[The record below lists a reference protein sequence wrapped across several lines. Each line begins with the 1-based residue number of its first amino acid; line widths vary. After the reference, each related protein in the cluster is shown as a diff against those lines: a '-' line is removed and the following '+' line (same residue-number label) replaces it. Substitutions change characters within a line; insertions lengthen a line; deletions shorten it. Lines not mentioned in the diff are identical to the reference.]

1 MAQKINLTSGSVFA
15 GNPITFT
22 ITPSV
27 ATKPSFH
34 RVIVEVHFDDGTGS
48 YEINK
53 LTIPVTTEE
62 PTEGRDVSLDISSAL
77 RITLDSYKYTA
88 TPSTYPVVSWYI
100 KAYDEY
106 MDNNGEVHT
115 GVGEV
120 YYPADGSKNAGA
132 TNLRCIAGAFS
143 DIERL
148 KSGVTKA
155 VTLLSCKPTD
165 THEIAV
171 VGESFVYP
179 VSYSA
184 GQNLATSSSLTAPA
198 SREQEITKEGAQSI
212 HGHPIYAL
220 PSSEAEDRTT
230 FRFINRFGCLES
242 ISVPKSYSQKMS
254 VESTQYTK
262 AIQETFNEFS
272 RSAIHKQNDCE
283 SWLYQSDPL
292 TKAWQQW
299 YLHEFLMS
307 KHVWLKANDA
317 WLPCIINLEDE
328 ITIKDETN
336 KNMYS
341 VSFTATLG
349 INGDPFASI

>member
-34 RVIVEVHFDDGTGS
+34 RVIVEVNFDDGTGS
-48 YEINK
+48 YETNK
-53 LTIPVTTEE
+53 LTIPVT
-62 PTEGRDVSLDISSAL
+62 TEGRDVSLDISSAL
-77 RITLDSYKYTA
+77 RIPLDNYEYTA
-88 TPSTYPVVSWYI
+88 IPTTYPVVSWYI
-100 KAYDEY
+100 KAFDEY

-115 GVGEV
+115 NVGEV
-120 YYPADGSKNAGA
+120 YYPQKPVSGGS

-155 VTLLSCKPTD
+155 VTLLSCKPTA

-184 GQNLATSSSLTAPA
+184 GQSLAASSSLTAPA
-198 SREQEITKEGAQSI
+198 SKELSITKEGAQSI
-212 HGHPIYAL
+212 QGHPIYAL
-220 PSSEAEDRTT
+220 PSTEADNRTT

-242 ISVPKSYSQKMS
+242 ISVPKSYSQKLN
-254 VESTQYTK
+254 VETTQYTK
-262 AIQETFNEFS
+262 SIQETFNQFS
-272 RSAIHKQNDCE
+272 RSAIKKQNDRE

-292 TKAWQQW
+292 TEEWLQW

-307 KHVWLKANDA
+307 EHVWLKANDT
-317 WLPCIINLEDE
+317 WLHCTISLEDE
-328 ITIKDETN
+328 ITIKDDTAR
-336 KNMYS
+336 NMYS

>member
-48 YEINK
+48 YETNK
-53 LTIPVTTEE
+53 LTIPVT
-62 PTEGRDVSLDISSAL
+62 TEGRDVSLDISSAL
-77 RITLDSYKYTA
+77 RIPLDNYEYTA
-88 TPSTYPVVSWYI
+88 IPTTYPVVSWYI

-115 GVGEV
+115 NVGEV
-120 YYPADGSKNAGA
+120 YYPQKPVSGGS

-148 KSGVTKA
+148 RSGVTKA
-155 VTLLSCKPTD
+155 VTLLSCKPTA

-171 VGESFVYP
+171 VGESFIYP

-184 GQNLATSSSLTAPA
+184 AQNLASSSSLTAPA

-212 HGHPIYAL
+212 QGHPIYAL
-220 PSSEAEDRTT
+220 PSLEADTRTT

-262 AIQETFNEFS
+262 SIQETFNQFS
-272 RSAIHKQNDCE
+272 RAAIKKQNDRE

-292 TKAWQQW
+292 TKEWQQW

-307 KHVWLKANDA
+307 EHVWLKANDT
-317 WLPCIINLEDE
+317 WLPCTISLEDE
-328 ITIKDETN
+328 ITIKDETT

>member
-1 MAQKINLTSGSVFA
+1 MAKKINLTSGSIFA

-22 ITPSV
+22 IQPETLDS
-27 ATKPSFH
+27 PSFH
-34 RVIVEVHFDDGTGS
+34 RVIIEVNFDNGGS
-48 YEINK
+48 YETNK
-53 LTIPVTTEE
+53 LTIPVTTEGNE
-62 PTEGRDVSLDISSAL
+62 VSLDVSSAV
-77 RITLDSYKYTA
+77 RIPLDNHEYAANPT
-88 TPSTYPVVSWYI
+88 TYPVVSWYI

-106 MDNNGEVHT
+106 MNRNGEVHT

-120 YYPADGSKNAGA
+120 YYPADGSKNGGS

-198 SREQEITKEGAQSI
+198 SSEQEITREGAQSI

-242 ISVPKSYSQKMS
+242 ISVPKSYSQKLN
-254 VESTQYTK
+254 VESTLYTK
-262 AIQETFNEFS
+262 AIQETFNQFS
-272 RSAIHKQNDCE
+272 RAAIKKQNDSE

-292 TKAWQQW
+292 TESWQQW

-307 KHVWLKANDA
+307 EHVWLKANDA
-317 WLPCIINLEDE
+317 WIPCIINLEDE
-328 ITIKDETN
+328 ITIKDKTN
-336 KNMYS
+336 KVMHS
-341 VSFTATLG
+341 VSFTAKLG
-349 INGDPFASI
+349 INGDPFAI

>member
-1 MAQKINLTSGSVFA
+1 MALNINLTSGSVFA

-22 ITPSV
+22 ISPSM

-53 LTIPVTTEE
+53 LTIPVTSEE
-62 PTEGRDVSLDISSAL
+62 KGERDVSLDISSAL

-88 TPSTYPVVSWYI
+88 NPSTYPVVSWYI

-106 MDNNGEVHT
+106 MDNHGEVHT

-120 YYPADGSKNAGA
+120 YYPADGSKNGGS

-155 VTLLSCKPTD
+155 VTLLSCKPND

-198 SREQEITKEGAQSI
+198 SREQAITKEGAQSI

-254 VESTQYTK
+254 VESTPYTK
-262 AIQETFNEFS
+262 AIQETFNQFS
-272 RSAIHKQNDCE
+272 RAAIKKQNDSE

-292 TKAWQQW
+292 TESWQQW

-307 KHVWLKANDA
+307 EHVWLKANDA
-317 WLPCIINLEDE
+317 WIPCIINLEDE
-328 ITIKDETN
+328 ITIKDKTN
-336 KNMYS
+336 KVMYS
-341 VSFTATLG
+341 VSFTAKLG

>member
-34 RVIVEVHFDDGTGS
+34 RVIVEVNFDDGTGS
-48 YEINK
+48 YETNK
-53 LTIPVTTEE
+53 LTIPVT
-62 PTEGRDVSLDISSAL
+62 TEGRDVSLDISSAL
-77 RITLDSYKYTA
+77 RIPQDNYEYTA
-88 TPSTYPVVSWYI
+88 IPTTYPVVSWYI

-115 GVGEV
+115 NAGEV
-120 YYPADGSKNAGA
+120 YYPQKPVSGGS

-155 VTLLSCKPTD
+155 VTILSCKPTA

-171 VGESFVYP
+171 VGESFAYP
-179 VSYSA
+179 VSYSTA
-184 GQNLATSSSLTAPA
+184 QNLATSSSLTAPA
-198 SREQEITKEGAQSI
+198 SEEQAITKEGAQSI
-212 HGHPIYAL
+212 QGHPIYAL
-220 PSSEAEDRTT
+220 PSSEAENRTT

-262 AIQETFNEFS
+262 SIQETFNQFS
-272 RSAIHKQNDCE
+272 RAAIKKQNDRE
-283 SWLYQSDPL
+283 GWLYQSDPL
-292 TKAWQQW
+292 TKEWQQW

-307 KHVWLKANDA
+307 EHVWLKANDT
-317 WLPCIINLEDE
+317 WLPCTISLEDE
-328 ITIKDETN
+328 ITIKDETT

-349 INGDPFASI
+349 INGDPFVSI

>member
-48 YEINK
+48 YETNK
-53 LTIPVTTEE
+53 LTIPVT
-62 PTEGRDVSLDISSAL
+62 TEGRDVSLDISSAL
-77 RITLDSYKYTA
+77 RIPLDNYEYTA
-88 TPSTYPVVSWYI
+88 IPTTYPVVSWYI

-115 GVGEV
+115 NVGEV
-120 YYPADGSKNAGA
+120 YYPQKPVSGGS

-148 KSGVTKA
+148 KSGATKA
-155 VTLLSCKPTD
+155 VTFLSCKPTA

-171 VGESFVYP
+171 VGESFIYP

-184 GQNLATSSSLTAPA
+184 AQNLASSSSLTAPA
-198 SREQEITKEGAQSI
+198 SREQAITKEGAQSI
-212 HGHPIYAL
+212 QGHPIYAL
-220 PSSEAEDRTT
+220 PSLEADTRTT

-254 VESTQYTK
+254 VESTPYTK
-262 AIQETFNEFS
+262 SIQETFNQFS
-272 RSAIHKQNDCE
+272 RAAIKKQNDRE

-292 TKAWQQW
+292 TKEWQQW

-307 KHVWLKANDA
+307 EHVWLKANDT
-317 WLPCIINLEDE
+317 WLPCTISLEDE
-328 ITIKDETN
+328 ITIKDETT

>member
-48 YEINK
+48 YETNK
-53 LTIPVTTEE
+53 LTIPVT
-62 PTEGRDVSLDISSAL
+62 TEGRDVSLDISSAL
-77 RITLDSYKYTA
+77 RIPLDNYEYTA
-88 TPSTYPVVSWYI
+88 IPTTYPVVSWYI
-100 KAYDEY
+100 KAFDEY

-115 GVGEV
+115 NVGEV
-120 YYPADGSKNAGA
+120 YYPQKPVSGGS

-155 VTLLSCKPTD
+155 VTLLSCKPTA

-171 VGESFVYP
+171 VGESFIYP

-184 GQNLATSSSLTAPA
+184 AQNLASSSSLTAPA

-212 HGHPIYAL
+212 QGHPIYAL
-220 PSSEAEDRTT
+220 PSLEADTRTT

-254 VESTQYTK
+254 VESKPYTK
-262 AIQETFNEFS
+262 SIQETFNQFS
-272 RSAIHKQNDCE
+272 RAAIKKQNDRE

-292 TKAWQQW
+292 TKEWQQW

-307 KHVWLKANDA
+307 EHVWLKANDT
-317 WLPCIINLEDE
+317 WLPCTISLEDE

>member
-15 GNPITFT
+15 GNPITLT

-34 RVIVEVHFDDGTGS
+34 RVIVEVNFDNGGS
-48 YEINK
+48 YETNK
-53 LTIPVTTEE
+53 LTIPVT
-62 PTEGRDVSLDISSAL
+62 TEGRDVSLDISSAI
-77 RITLDSYKYTA
+77 RIPLDSYAYAA
-88 TPSTYPVVSWYI
+88 TPSTYPVVSWYV

-106 MDNNGEVHT
+106 MDSNGKVHT
-115 GVGEV
+115 NVGEV
-120 YYPADGSKNAGA
+120 YYPADGSKNAGS
-132 TNLRCIAGAFS
+132 TDLRCIAGAFS
-143 DIERL
+143 DMERL
-148 KSGVTKA
+148 KSGATKA
-155 VTLLSCKPTD
+155 VTILSCKPTA

-184 GQNLATSSSLTAPA
+184 GQSLASSSSLSAPA
-198 SREQEITKEGAQSI
+198 SKEQSITKEGAQSI
-212 HGHPIYAL
+212 QGHPIYAL
-220 PSSEAEDRTT
+220 PSSEAENRTT

-262 AIQETFNEFS
+262 SIQETFNQFS
-272 RSAIHKQNDCE
+272 RAAIKKQNDRE

-292 TKAWQQW
+292 TEEWLQW

-307 KHVWLKANDA
+307 EHVWIKVKGT
-317 WLPCIINLEDE
+317 WLPCTIAMEDE
-328 ITIKDETN
+328 ITIKDNTTQ
-336 KNMYS
+336 NMYS
-341 VSFTATLG
+341 VSFTATLD
-349 INGDPFASI
+349 INGNPL

>member
-48 YEINK
+48 YETNK
-53 LTIPVTTEE
+53 LTIPVT
-62 PTEGRDVSLDISSAL
+62 TEGRDVSLDISSAL
-77 RITLDSYKYTA
+77 RIPLDNYEYTA
-88 TPSTYPVVSWYI
+88 IPTTYPVVSWYI

-115 GVGEV
+115 NVGEV
-120 YYPADGSKNAGA
+120 YYPQKPVSGGS

-155 VTLLSCKPTD
+155 VTLLSCKPTA

-198 SREQEITKEGAQSI
+198 SEEQVITKEGAQSI
-212 HGHPIYAL
+212 QGHLIYAL
-220 PSSEAEDRTT
+220 SSSEAEDRTT

-262 AIQETFNEFS
+262 SIQETFNQFS
-272 RSAIHKQNDCE
+272 RAAIKKQNDRE

-292 TKAWQQW
+292 TKVWQQW

-307 KHVWLKANDA
+307 EHVWLKANDA
-317 WLPCIINLEDE
+317 WLPCTINLEDE
-328 ITIKDETN
+328 LTIKDDTN
-336 KNMYS
+336 RNMYS

-349 INGDPFASI
+349 INGDHFASI

>member
-1 MAQKINLTSGSVFA
+1 MALKINLTSGSVFA

-22 ITPSV
+22 ITTSV

-34 RVIVEVHFDDGTGS
+34 RVIVEVHFDNGTGS
-48 YEINK
+48 YETNK
-53 LTIPVTTEE
+53 LTIPVT
-62 PTEGRDVSLDISSAL
+62 TEGRDVSLDISSAL

-120 YYPADGSKNAGA
+120 YYPADGSKNGGS

-184 GQNLATSSSLTAPA
+184 GQNLATSSSLTAPV

-262 AIQETFNEFS
+262 AIQETFNQFS
-272 RSAIHKQNDCE
+272 RAAIKKQNDSE

-292 TKAWQQW
+292 TESWQQW
-299 YLHEFLMS
+299 YCHEFLMS
-307 KHVWLKANDA
+307 ERVWLKANDA
-317 WLPCIINLEDE
+317 WIPCIINLEDE

>member
-34 RVIVEVHFDDGTGS
+34 RVIVEVNFDDGTGS
-48 YEINK
+48 YETNK
-53 LTIPVTTEE
+53 LTIPVT
-62 PTEGRDVSLDISSAL
+62 TEGRDVSLDISSAL
-77 RITLDSYKYTA
+77 RISLDNYEYTA

-115 GVGEV
+115 NAGEV
-120 YYPADGSKNAGA
+120 YYPADGSKNGGS

-148 KSGVTKA
+148 KSGVTQA
-155 VTLLSCKPTD
+155 VTLLSCKPTA

-171 VGESFVYP
+171 VGESFIYP

-184 GQNLATSSSLTAPA
+184 AQNLASSSSLTAPA
-198 SREQEITKEGAQSI
+198 SREQAITKEGAQSI
-212 HGHPIYAL
+212 QGHPIYAL
-220 PSSEAEDRTT
+220 PSLEADTRTT

-254 VESTQYTK
+254 VESTPYTK
-262 AIQETFNEFS
+262 SIQETFNQFS
-272 RSAIHKQNDCE
+272 RAAIKKQNDRE

-292 TKAWQQW
+292 TKSWQQW

-307 KHVWLKANDA
+307 EHIWLKANDT
-317 WLPCIINLEDE
+317 WLPCTISLEDE
-328 ITIKDETN
+328 ITIKDDTAR
-336 KNMYS
+336 NMYS

>member
-34 RVIVEVHFDDGTGS
+34 RVIVEVNFDDGTGS
-48 YEINK
+48 YETNK
-53 LTIPVTTEE
+53 LTIPVT
-62 PTEGRDVSLDISSAL
+62 TEGRDVSLDISSAL
-77 RITLDSYKYTA
+77 RISLDNYEYTA

-115 GVGEV
+115 NVGEV
-120 YYPADGSKNAGA
+120 YYPQKPVSGGS

-148 KSGVTKA
+148 KSGVTQA

-171 VGESFVYP
+171 VGESFIYP

-184 GQNLATSSSLTAPA
+184 GQNLATSSSLTAPV

-212 HGHPIYAL
+212 QGHPIYAL
-220 PSSEAEDRTT
+220 PSLEADTRTT

-254 VESTQYTK
+254 VESTPYTK
-262 AIQETFNEFS
+262 SIQETFNQFS
-272 RSAIHKQNDCE
+272 RAAIKKQNDRE

-292 TKAWQQW
+292 TKEWQQW

-307 KHVWLKANDA
+307 EHIWLKANDT
-317 WLPCIINLEDE
+317 WLPCTISLEDE
-328 ITIKDETN
+328 ITIKDETT

>member
-34 RVIVEVHFDDGTGS
+34 RVIVEVNFDDGTGS
-48 YEINK
+48 YETNK
-53 LTIPVTTEE
+53 LTIPVT
-62 PTEGRDVSLDISSAL
+62 TEGRDVSLDISSAL
-77 RITLDSYKYTA
+77 RISLDNYEYTA

-115 GVGEV
+115 NAGEV
-120 YYPADGSKNAGA
+120 YYPADGSKNGGS

-148 KSGVTKA
+148 KSGVTQA
-155 VTLLSCKPTD
+155 VTLLSCKPTA

-171 VGESFVYP
+171 VGESFIYP

-184 GQNLATSSSLTAPA
+184 AQNLASSSSLTAPA
-198 SREQEITKEGAQSI
+198 SREQAITKEGAQSI
-212 HGHPIYAL
+212 QGHPIYAL
-220 PSSEAEDRTT
+220 PSLEADTRTT

-254 VESTQYTK
+254 VESTPYTK
-262 AIQETFNEFS
+262 SIQETFNQFS
-272 RSAIHKQNDCE
+272 RAAIKKQNDRE

-292 TKAWQQW
+292 TKSWQQW

-307 KHVWLKANDA
+307 EHVWLKANDA
-317 WLPCIINLEDE
+317 WLPCTISLEDE
-328 ITIKDETN
+328 ITIKDDTAR
-336 KNMYS
+336 NMYS

>member
-48 YEINK
+48 YETNK
-53 LTIPVTTEE
+53 LTIPVT
-62 PTEGRDVSLDISSAL
+62 TEGRDVSLDISSAV

-100 KAYDEY
+100 KAFDEY
-106 MDNNGEVHT
+106 MDNNGDVHT
-115 GVGEV
+115 NVGEV
-120 YYPADGSKNAGA
+120 YYPQKPVSGGS

-155 VTLLSCKPTD
+155 VTLLSCKPTA

-179 VSYSA
+179 VSYSV

-198 SREQEITKEGAQSI
+198 SREQAITKEGAQSI
-212 HGHPIYAL
+212 QGHPIYAL
-220 PSSEAEDRTT
+220 SSSEAEDRTT

-242 ISVPKSYSQKMS
+242 ISVPKSYSQKLN
-254 VESTQYTK
+254 VETTQYTK
-262 AIQETFNEFS
+262 SIQETFNQFS
-272 RSAIHKQNDCE
+272 RAAIKKQNDRE

-292 TKAWQQW
+292 TEEWLQW

-307 KHVWLKANDA
+307 EHVWMKIKGT
-317 WLPCIINLEDE
+317 WLPCTIAMEDE
-328 ITIKDETN
+328 ITIKDNTTQ
-336 KNMYS
+336 NMYS
-341 VSFTATLG
+341 VSFTATLD
-349 INGDPFASI
+349 INGNPL

>member
-34 RVIVEVHFDDGTGS
+34 RVIVEVNFDDGTGS
-48 YEINK
+48 YETNK
-53 LTIPVTTEE
+53 LTIPVT
-62 PTEGRDVSLDISSAL
+62 TEGRDVSLDISSAL
-77 RITLDSYKYTA
+77 RISLDNYEYTA

-115 GVGEV
+115 NAGEV
-120 YYPADGSKNAGA
+120 YYPADGSKNGGS

-148 KSGVTKA
+148 KSGVTQA
-155 VTLLSCKPTD
+155 VTLLSCKPTA

-171 VGESFVYP
+171 VGESFIYP

-184 GQNLATSSSLTAPA
+184 AQNLASSSSLTAPA
-198 SREQEITKEGAQSI
+198 SREQAITKEGAQSI
-212 HGHPIYAL
+212 QGHPIYAL
-220 PSSEAEDRTT
+220 PSLEADTRTT

-254 VESTQYTK
+254 VESTPYTK
-262 AIQETFNEFS
+262 SIQETFNQFS
-272 RSAIHKQNDCE
+272 RAAIKKQNDRE

-292 TKAWQQW
+292 TKEWQQW

-307 KHVWLKANDA
+307 EHIWLKANDT
-317 WLPCIINLEDE
+317 WLPCTISLEDE
-328 ITIKDETN
+328 ITIKDDTAR
-336 KNMYS
+336 NMYS

>member
-48 YEINK
+48 YETNK
-53 LTIPVTTEE
+53 LTIPVT
-62 PTEGRDVSLDISSAL
+62 TEGRDVSLDISSAIC
-77 RITLDSYKYTA
+77 ITLDSYKYTA

-100 KAYDEY
+100 KAFDEY

-115 GVGEV
+115 NVGEV
-120 YYPADGSKNAGA
+120 YYPQKPVSGGS

-155 VTLLSCKPTD
+155 VTLLSCKPTA

-179 VSYSA
+179 VSYSV

-198 SREQEITKEGAQSI
+198 SREQAITKEGAQSI
-212 HGHPIYAL
+212 QGHPIYAL
-220 PSSEAEDRTT
+220 SSSEAEDRTT

-262 AIQETFNEFS
+262 SIQETFNQFS
-272 RSAIHKQNDCE
+272 RAAIKKQNDRE

-292 TKAWQQW
+292 TMAWQQW

-307 KHVWLKANDA
+307 EHVWLKANDA
-317 WLPCIINLEDE
+317 WLPCTINLEDE
-328 ITIKDETN
+328 ITIKDDTN
-336 KNMYS
+336 RNMYS
-341 VSFTATLG
+341 VSFTATLD
-349 INGDPFASI
+349 INGNPL

>member
-34 RVIVEVHFDDGTGS
+34 RVIVEVNFDDGTGS
-48 YEINK
+48 YETNK
-53 LTIPVTTEE
+53 LTIPVT
-62 PTEGRDVSLDISSAL
+62 TEGRDVSLDISSAL
-77 RITLDSYKYTA
+77 RISLDNYEYTA

-115 GVGEV
+115 NVGEV
-120 YYPADGSKNAGA
+120 YYPQKPVSGGS

-155 VTLLSCKPTD
+155 VTLLSCKPTA

-198 SREQEITKEGAQSI
+198 SREQAITKEGAQSI
-212 HGHPIYAL
+212 QGHPIYAL
-220 PSSEAEDRTT
+220 PSLEADTRTT

-254 VESTQYTK
+254 VESTPYTK
-262 AIQETFNEFS
+262 SIQETFNQFS
-272 RSAIHKQNDCE
+272 RAAIKKQNDRE

-292 TKAWQQW
+292 TKEWQQW

-307 KHVWLKANDA
+307 EHVWLKANDT
-317 WLPCIINLEDE
+317 WLPCTISLEDE
-328 ITIKDETN
+328 ITIKDETT

>member
-27 ATKPSFH
+27 TTNPSFH

-48 YEINK
+48 YETNK
-53 LTIPVTTEE
+53 LTIPVT
-62 PTEGRDVSLDISSAL
+62 TEGRDVSLDISSAL

-115 GVGEV
+115 NTGEV
-120 YYPADGSKNAGA
+120 YYPADGSKNKGE

-155 VTLLSCKPTD
+155 VTLLSCKPTA
-165 THEIAV
+165 TYEIAV

-184 GQNLATSSSLTAPA
+184 GQNIATSSSLTAPA
-198 SREQEITKEGAQSI
+198 SEEQAITKEGAQSI
-212 HGHPIYAL
+212 HGHLVYAL

-242 ISVPKSYSQKMS
+242 ISVPKSYSQKLN
-254 VESTQYTK
+254 VTTTEYTE
-262 AIQETFNEFS
+262 AVQETFNEFS
-272 RSAIHKQNDCE
+272 RSAIDKQNDKE
-283 SWLYQSDPL
+283 GWLYQSDPL
-292 TKAWQQW
+292 TEKWLRW
-299 YLHEFLMS
+299 YYHEFLMS
-307 KHVWLKANDA
+307 KHVWLKVNDI
-317 WLPCIINLEDE
+317 WLPCTIALNDE
-328 ITIKDETN
+328 ITIKDKTN
-336 KNMYS
+336 KVMHS
-341 VSFTATLG
+341 VSFTAKLG
-349 INGDPFASI
+349 INGNPFTSI

>member
-27 ATKPSFH
+27 ATKPFFH

-48 YEINK
+48 YETNK
-53 LTIPVTTEE
+53 LTIPVT
-62 PTEGRDVSLDISSAL
+62 TEGRDVSLDISSAL

-100 KAYDEY
+100 KAFDEY

-115 GVGEV
+115 NVGEV
-120 YYPADGSKNAGA
+120 YYPQKPVSGGS

-155 VTLLSCKPTD
+155 VTLLSCKPTA

-198 SREQEITKEGAQSI
+198 SREQAITKEGAQSI
-212 HGHPIYAL
+212 QGHPIYAL
-220 PSSEAEDRTT
+220 SSSEAEDRTT

-262 AIQETFNEFS
+262 SIQETFNQFS
-272 RSAIHKQNDCE
+272 RAAIKKQNDRE

-317 WLPCIINLEDE
+317 WLPCTINLEDE

-336 KNMYS
+336 RNMYS
-341 VSFTATLG
+341 VSFTVTLD
-349 INGDPFASI
+349 INGNPFI

>member
-34 RVIVEVHFDDGTGS
+34 RVIVEVNFDDGTGS
-48 YEINK
+48 YETNK
-53 LTIPVTTEE
+53 LTIPVT
-62 PTEGRDVSLDISSAL
+62 TEGRDVSLDISSAL
-77 RITLDSYKYTA
+77 RISLDNYEYTA

-115 GVGEV
+115 NVGEV
-120 YYPADGSKNAGA
+120 YYPQKPVSGGS

-148 KSGVTKA
+148 KSGVTQA
-155 VTLLSCKPTD
+155 VTLLSCKPTA

-171 VGESFVYP
+171 VGESFIYP
-179 VSYSA
+179 ISYSA
-184 GQNLATSSSLTAPA
+184 AQNLASSSSLTAPA
-198 SREQEITKEGAQSI
+198 SREQAITKEGAQSI
-212 HGHPIYAL
+212 QGHPIYAL
-220 PSSEAEDRTT
+220 PSLEADTRTT

-242 ISVPKSYSQKMS
+242 INVPKSYSQKMS
-254 VESTQYTK
+254 VESTPYMK
-262 AIQETFNEFS
+262 SIQETFNQFS
-272 RSAIHKQNDCE
+272 RAAIKKQNDRE

-292 TKAWQQW
+292 TKEWQQW

-307 KHVWLKANDA
+307 EHIWLKANDT
-317 WLPCIINLEDE
+317 WLPCTISLEDE
-328 ITIKDETN
+328 ITIKDDTSR
-336 KNMYS
+336 NMYS

>member
-1 MAQKINLTSGSVFA
+1 MAKKINLTSGSIFA

-22 ITPSV
+22 IQPETLDS
-27 ATKPSFH
+27 PSFH
-34 RVIVEVHFDDGTGS
+34 RVIIEVNFDNGGS
-48 YEINK
+48 YETNK
-53 LTIPVTTEE
+53 LTIPVTTEGKE
-62 PTEGRDVSLDISSAL
+62 VSLDVSSAV
-77 RITLDSYKYTA
+77 RIPLDNHEYAANPT
-88 TPSTYPVVSWYI
+88 TYPVVSWYI

-106 MDNNGEVHT
+106 MNRNGEVHT

-120 YYPADGSKNAGA
+120 YYPADGSKNGGS

-143 DIERL
+143 DIARL

-165 THEIAV
+165 APEIAV
-171 VGESFVYP
+171 VGDSFVYP

-184 GQNLATSSSLTAPA
+184 GQNLATSSSLTAPV

-242 ISVPKSYSQKMS
+242 ISVPKSYAQKLN
-254 VESTQYTK
+254 VTTTEYTK
-262 AIQETFNEFS
+262 AVQETFNEFS
-272 RSAIHKQNDCE
+272 LSAIDKQNDKE
-283 SWLYQSDPL
+283 GWLYQSDPL
-292 TKAWQQW
+292 TEKWLRW
-299 YLHEFLMS
+299 YYHEFLMS
-307 KHVWLKANDA
+307 KHVWLKVSGI
-317 WLPCIINLEDE
+317 WLPCTIALEDE
-328 ITIKDETN
+328 ITIKDDTA
-336 KNMYS
+336 KNMYA
-341 VSFTATLG
+341 VSFTAKLG

>member
-48 YEINK
+48 YETNK
-53 LTIPVTTEE
+53 LTIPVT
-62 PTEGRDVSLDISSAL
+62 TEGRDVSLDISSAL
-77 RITLDSYKYTA
+77 RIPLDNYEYTA
-88 TPSTYPVVSWYI
+88 IPTTYPVVSWYI

-115 GVGEV
+115 NVGEV
-120 YYPADGSKNAGA
+120 YYPQKPVSGGS

-148 KSGVTKA
+148 KSGATKA
-155 VTLLSCKPTD
+155 VTLLSCKPTA

-171 VGESFVYP
+171 VGESFIYP

-184 GQNLATSSSLTAPA
+184 AQNLASSSSLTAPA
-198 SREQEITKEGAQSI
+198 SREQAITKEGAQSI
-212 HGHPIYAL
+212 QGHPIYAL
-220 PSSEAEDRTT
+220 PSLEADTRTT

-242 ISVPKSYSQKMS
+242 INVPKSYSQKMS
-254 VESTQYTK
+254 VESTPYTK
-262 AIQETFNEFS
+262 SIQETFNQFS
-272 RSAIHKQNDCE
+272 RAAIKKQNDRE

-292 TKAWQQW
+292 TKEWQQW

-307 KHVWLKANDA
+307 EHVWLKANDT
-317 WLPCIINLEDE
+317 WLPCTISLEDE
-328 ITIKDETN
+328 ITIKDETT

>member
-48 YEINK
+48 YETNK
-53 LTIPVTTEE
+53 LTIPVT
-62 PTEGRDVSLDISSAL
+62 TEGRDVSLDISSAL

-100 KAYDEY
+100 KAFDEY

-115 GVGEV
+115 NVGEV
-120 YYPADGSKNAGA
+120 YYPQKPVSGGS

-155 VTLLSCKPTD
+155 VTLLSCKPTA
-165 THEIAV
+165 TYEIAV

-212 HGHPIYAL
+212 QGHPIYAL

-254 VESTQYTK
+254 VESTQYTQ

-272 RSAIHKQNDCE
+272 RSAIQKQNDRE

-317 WLPCIINLEDE
+317 WLPCTINLEDE
-328 ITIKDETN
+328 ITIKDDTAR
-336 KNMYS
+336 NMYS
-341 VSFTATLG
+341 VSFTATLD
-349 INGDPFASI
+349 INGNPL

>member
-34 RVIVEVHFDDGTGS
+34 RVIVEVNFDDGTGS
-48 YEINK
+48 YETNK
-53 LTIPVTTEE
+53 LTIPVT
-62 PTEGRDVSLDISSAL
+62 TEGRDVSLDISSAL
-77 RITLDSYKYTA
+77 RISLDNYEYTA

-115 GVGEV
+115 NVGEV
-120 YYPADGSKNAGA
+120 YYPQKPVSGGS

-148 KSGVTKA
+148 KSGVTQA
-155 VTLLSCKPTD
+155 VTLLSCKPTA

-171 VGESFVYP
+171 VGESFIYP

-184 GQNLATSSSLTAPA
+184 AQNLASSSSLTAPA
-198 SREQEITKEGAQSI
+198 SRDQAITKEGAQSI
-212 HGHPIYAL
+212 QGHPIYAL
-220 PSSEAEDRTT
+220 PSLEAYTRTT

-254 VESTQYTK
+254 VESTPYTK
-262 AIQETFNEFS
+262 SIQETFNLFS
-272 RSAIHKQNDCE
+272 RAAIKKQNDRE

-292 TKAWQQW
+292 TKEWQQW

-307 KHVWLKANDA
+307 EHIWLKANDT
-317 WLPCIINLEDE
+317 WLPCTISLEDE
-328 ITIKDETN
+328 ITIKDETAR
-336 KNMYS
+336 NMYS

>member
-34 RVIVEVHFDDGTGS
+34 RVIVEVNFDDGTGS
-48 YEINK
+48 YETNK
-53 LTIPVTTEE
+53 LTIPVT
-62 PTEGRDVSLDISSAL
+62 TEGRDVSLDISSAL
-77 RITLDSYKYTA
+77 RISLDNYEYTA

-115 GVGEV
+115 NVGDV
-120 YYPADGSKNAGA
+120 YYPQKPVSGGS

-198 SREQEITKEGAQSI
+198 SRDQAITKEGAQSI
-212 HGHPIYAL
+212 QGHPIYAL
-220 PSSEAEDRTT
+220 PSLEADTRTT

-254 VESTQYTK
+254 VESTPYMK
-262 AIQETFNEFS
+262 SIQETFNQFS
-272 RSAIHKQNDCE
+272 RAAIKKQNDRE

-292 TKAWQQW
+292 TKEWQQW

-307 KHVWLKANDA
+307 EHIWLKANDT
-317 WLPCIINLEDE
+317 WLPCTISLEDE
-328 ITIKDETN
+328 ITIKDDTAR
-336 KNMYS
+336 NMYS